1 MHRSNI
7 ALTTED
13 KEIYEILASMP
24 IDTKRMNILN
34 DITYE
39 AQLLMRSRF
48 SRIMNMR
55 FDDLLKI
62 HEYAKD
68 KEVLLTT
75 EIDHKRFVVYIDKG
89 KIVSSV
95 MSDPEKGER
104 IVGLKPLATLLMIS
118 KEKPLTFKIFEIQ
131 PISEETDKTIET
143 PRKIYKQGIEKTE
156 NIERKTAKERKA
168 TIIRTIKKRE
178 EKPIIL
184 EFARKLKEFI
194 DQVKEEINELAPL
207 YGCKPVDTKVT
218 ISKGIIT
225 VRVVVK
231 KKSLFSKCDY
241 KKLKEVLNSNVGVIM
256 SMLDLNL
263 PYRIIVEQVK

>member
-1 MHRSNI
+1 MT
-7 ALTTED
+7 AEE
-13 KEIYEILASMP
+13 KEIYELLASMP

-48 SRIMNMR
+48 SKIINMR

-62 HEYAKD
+62 HEYARD
-68 KEVLLTT
+68 KEVLFTT
-75 EIDHKRFVVYIDKG
+75 EIDHKRFVIYVDNG

-131 PISEETDKTIET
+131 PISEEIDKTMET
-143 PRKIYKQGIEKTE
+143 PRKIYRQGVERTGVA
-156 NIERKTAKERKA
+156 ERKTAIEKKA
-168 TIIRTIKKRE
+168 TVIRTIKKRE

-194 DQVKEEINELAPL
+194 DQVKEEVNELAPL

-218 ISKGIIT
+218 ISRGIIT
-225 VRVVVK
+225 VRVIVK
-231 KKSLFSKCDY
+231 KKSLFSKCDH

-263 PYRIIVEQVK
+263 PYRVIVESAK

>member
-1 MHRSNI
+1 M
-7 ALTTED
+7 TVED
-13 KEIYEILASMP
+13 KEIYELLASMP

-39 AQLLMRSRF
+39 AQLLMRSKF

-68 KEVLLTT
+68 KEVLFTT
-75 EIDHKRFVVYIDKG
+75 EIDHKRFVIYVDKG

-95 MSDPEKGER
+95 MSEPEKGER

-118 KEKPLTFKIFEIQ
+118 KEKPITFKIFEIQ
-131 PISEETDKTIET
+131 PISEEIDKTIET
-143 PRKIYKQGIEKTE
+143 PKKIYRQGIEKSE
-156 NIERKTAKERKA
+156 TAKRKVA
-168 TIIRTIKKRE
+168 IDKEAPVVKTIKKRE

-194 DQVKEEINELAPL
+194 DQVREEISELAPL
-207 YGCKPVDTKVT
+207 YGCKHVDTKVS

-231 KKSLFSKCDY
+231 KKSLFSKCDH

-263 PYRIIVEQVK
+263 PYRIIIETAK

>member
-1 MHRSNI
+1 M
-7 ALTTED
+7 TTEE
-13 KEIYEILASMP
+13 KEIYELLALMP

-39 AQLLMRSRF
+39 AQLLMRSKF
-48 SRIMNMR
+48 SRTISMR

-68 KEVLLTT
+68 KEALFTT
-75 EIDHKRFVVYIDKG
+75 EIDHKRFVIYIDKG

-131 PISEETDKTIET
+131 PISEEIDKTIET
-143 PRKIYKQGIEKTE
+143 PRKIRRQGIEKTE
-156 NIERKTAKERKA
+156 VAERKTAIEKKA
-168 TIIRTIKKRE
+168 TVIRTIKKRE

-194 DQVKEEINELAPL
+194 DQVKEEINESAPL

-218 ISKGIIT
+218 ISRGVIT
-225 VRVVVK
+225 VRVIVK
-231 KKSLFSKCDY
+231 KKSLFSRCNH

-263 PYRIIVEQVK
+263 PYRVIVELTK